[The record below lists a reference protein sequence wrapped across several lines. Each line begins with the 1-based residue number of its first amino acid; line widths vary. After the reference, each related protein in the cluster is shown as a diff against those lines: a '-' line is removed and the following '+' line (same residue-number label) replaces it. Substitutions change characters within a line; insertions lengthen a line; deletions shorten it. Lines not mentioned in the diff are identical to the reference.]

1 MKASTNCQDFLK
13 HLGEEMVQSGLIT
26 SDQLAV
32 ARVTQD
38 SMGGNIGNILL
49 KKGFV
54 GEDQITNFLSGRLNI
69 PLQSIKGLSI
79 DTNLVRLIPYTLAY
93 RYSMLPLAKRENK
106 IQLALADPLSLYSLD
121 EISNTLH
128 CELEVVL
135 APKEEVLNAMREH
148 YRKQDLREIDID
160 EVEVIKETDENQDE
174 NTEKV
179 QEMASSV
186 GAVSAVNSIF
196 LQAYR
201 EKASDIHV
209 EPQRDYV
216 RVRLRVDG
224 RLEERQ
230 ILPRRMLLPV
240 TSRIKILSGMNIAER
255 RAPQDGRA
263 QLKISGN
270 FIDMRTSSYPTA
282 FGEKIV
288 IRLLRKDNLMKLE
301 HLGFSSRDLKVF
313 SQVITQPFGII
324 LVTGPT
330 GSGKSTTLYAAL
342 QRVNSIDRNIVS
354 VEDPIESEIGG
365 VNQAQVNPKAGM
377 TFASALRSILRQDP
391 DVIMIGEIRDGE
403 TADMA
408 LRAAMTGHLVFS
420 TLHTNTAVG
429 AIPRLINLGVAP
441 FLLSSSLLGVM
452 AQRLIRRICQ
462 DCRTPTPADP
472 QMLRYLG
479 MPEDAVVYKG
489 AGCPK
494 CRNTGFAGRIG
505 LFEIVPVKDK
515 MKTIIE
521 QNAKEEEIMAYI
533 KSTGEY
539 RSMKE
544 DGIEKILQG
553 VVTLEE
559 VIKVTEA
566 E

>member
-1 MKASTNCQDFLK
+1 
-13 HLGEEMVQSGLIT
+13 MVQSGLIT

-93 RYSMLPLAKRENK
+93 RYSMLPLTKCENK
-106 IQLALADPLSLYSLD
+106 IQLALGDPVSLYSLD

-128 CELEVVL
+128 CEVEVVL
-135 APKEEVLNAMREH
+135 APKEEVLSAMREH

-201 EKASDIHV
+201 ERASDIHV

-301 HLGFSSRDLKVF
+301 HLGFSPRDLKVF
-313 SQVITQPFGII
+313 TQVIAQPFGII

-342 QRVNSIDRNIVS
+342 QRVNSVDRNIVS
-354 VEDPIESEIGG
+354 VEDPIESEISGI
-365 VNQAQVNPKAGM
+365 NQAQVNPKAGM
-377 TFASALRSILRQDP
+377 TFASALRSILRQAP

-479 MPEDAVVYKG
+479 MPADSVVYKG

-494 CRNTGFAGRIG
+494 CRNTGFTGRIG

-533 KSTGEY
+533 NSTGEY